1 MNNTYIATKERD
13 LILLHT
19 LNEIKATIRYFPI
32 PTKERDHMRKTQK
45 ETKSKREGGANRIR
59 KNISQLQ
66 KESVAECTK
75 QMAKFGQFFYII
87 HHFCLMFRQQL
98 MFFYPTEVIFW
109 RFLQNMFTR
118 FYVQKFNRRQNYLN
132 NLLSRSLKQL
142 NKYTKYT

>member
-1 MNNTYIATKERD
+1 MNSTYIATKERD

-59 KNISQLQ
+59 KNISHLQ

-98 MFFYPTEVIFW
+98 MFFYPTEVLYW
-109 RFLQNMFTR
+109 SFLQNMITR
-118 FYVQKFNRRQNYLN
+118 FVCAKIRQKTKLP
-132 NLLSRSLKQL
+132 KQSSIAI
-142 NKYTKYT
+142 T